1 MLKGNCI
8 HPGIAAAAALC
19 GHGDQILIAD
29 GNYPLSS
36 RSGEAEKIFL
46 GLSRNLP
53 TVQEVLR
60 ALLTLVEVEDAQVMA
75 TDEGCMPEAAL
86 TYAPL
91 LKDVEMTMLSREAFY
106 EASSGKKVRLAI
118 STGDI
123 RPYANILLTVGTA

>member
-8 HPGIAAAAALC
+8 HPGITAAAALC

-29 GNYPLSS
+29 GNYPLNS

-53 TVQEVLR
+53 AVQDVLQ
-60 ALLTLVEVEDAQVMA
+60 ALLTLVEVERAQVMA
-75 TDEGCMPEAAL
+75 TDEGHLPEAAH
-86 TYAPL
+86 TCARL
-91 LKDVEMTMLSREAFY
+91 LKDAEMTMLPREAFY
-106 EASSGKKVRLAI
+106 EACCGKRVRLAI
-118 STGDI
+118 ATGDV